1 MSCERQLTSRRAA
14 WADDKHTLTGKI
26 LKMTPQKSEITRHST
41 ALAIAAATLA
51 LWAGA
56 SSAAE
61 IAAPSTVVSATLYP
75 SGAAIT
81 RAARFEAPAG
91 RHEIVLG
98 DLPLRIDADS
108 IRVSGRSGAGA
119 FTIEGI
125 SHRVENGAPV
135 PLPEGERAEILEQ
148 LRALSWER
156 EAQRQAITRAAARKA
171 YMAAIRDGTAD
182 PGQEA
187 GGARFLD
194 NPDLWASAWAAI
206 EAEAAAADAA
216 AREAE
221 IRIEDIDTEILALE
235 RALDQRPPSPPQG
248 VATIAITAAG
258 PIEDGVLEIGYLT
271 WEAGWSPLYDL
282 RLDPAADADGA
293 DAPSGDLTMIRR
305 AAVRQNTGEAW
316 EGVAVSLSTARP
328 TERLFAEEP
337 PQSEAALREEIAI
350 ARSVMPANEN
360 AAGFV
365 GALALS
371 DQAAVAE
378 APAAPPRALRA
389 APAPEAGALA
399 QYQGKTVVY
408 ALPQPVDA
416 PGDGSVRQVLID
428 RAEQQVPLSVRA
440 TPAVDAA
447 AYLYAE
453 YQNGDAP
460 LLPGRAAIHRDGVY
474 LGALELDYIAPGE
487 TASLAFGGYENI
499 VVSRITT
506 RTLEG
511 DEGVFTVSTRRRHRF
526 KLSAENLGDQAMP
539 VTLYDAVPY
548 TETDKIEIDVIANPS
563 PTDRDVEGRRGALA
577 WRFDLAPGAE
587 KTIGFGY
594 DLAWP
599 EDGELILR

>member
-1 MSCERQLTSRRAA
+1 MINQKRDTCVRNARVAIVAA
-14 WADDKHTLTGKI
+14 L
-26 LKMTPQKSEITRHST
+26 LLLP
-41 ALAIAAATLA
+41 
-51 LWAGA
+51 AGA
-56 SSAAE
+56 GSAAE
-61 IAAPSTVVSATLYP
+61 IAAPSAVVSATLYP

-108 IRVSGRSGAGA
+108 IRVSGQSGAGA

-156 EAQRQAITRAAARKA
+156 EAQRQAIARAAARKA
-171 YMAAIRDGTAD
+171 YMAAIRDGTAA

-187 GGARFLD
+187 GGPRFLD

-206 EAEAAAADAA
+206 ETEAAAADAA

-221 IRIEDIDTEILALE
+221 IRIEDIDAEILALE

-248 VATIAITAAG
+248 VATIAITAAE
-258 PIEDGVLEIGYLT
+258 PIQDGVLEIGYLT

-282 RLDPAADADGA
+282 RLDPAADADAA
-293 DAPSGDLTMIRR
+293 DAPGAPSGNLTMIRR

-350 ARSVMPANEN
+350 PRPAMRANDN
-360 AAGFV
+360 AAGLV

-371 DQAAVAE
+371 DQAAIAE

-389 APAPEAGALA
+389 AAAPEAGALA

-428 RAEQQVPLSVRA
+428 RAEQQVPLSIRA
-440 TPAVDAA
+440 TPSVDAA
-447 AYLYAE
+447 AFLYAE

-487 TASLAFGGYENI
+487 TTALAFGGYENI
-499 VVSRITT
+499 VVSRVTT

-548 TETDKIEIDVIANPS
+548 TETDEIEIDVIATPS
-563 PTDRDVEGRRGALA
+563 PTERDVDGRRGALA